1 MNKSYLIIAIIT
13 MTLATYVP
21 RMLPIAVIKS
31 KIKNAFVKSILVYM
45 PYGVLSAMIF
55 PAIFYSTG
63 NIVAGTL
70 GCVVALVLSYKK
82 RSLLTVAVASV
93 LAVLLLEVVI

>member
-63 NIVAGTL
+63 NTTAGIF
-70 GCVVALVLSYKK
+70 GSVVALFLSYKK